1 MLTTCIWKE
10 TGREGGPDL
19 PPQSHLLTVRYLHRV
34 SASVHR
40 VLWAVGSGAT
50 PVEVQLDGVV
60 NIWKAAA
67 SHRHAA
73 PNLEDDWKPQNPTLI
88 QKQQAFRGLWD
99 PNLCVCVPECPSFWR
114 IQCPVWISSKPS
126 RCKESRDWFLLM
138 RPSRLMG
145 EWCSSSNGWQEGT
158 RSPHAYGSKHEDGPR
173 FLNDSNRF

>member
-1 MLTTCIWKE
+1 MLNWRSLTSIKIPRTASPVGSPKAAVKFGWMAFMLTTCIWKE

-99 PNLCVCVPECPSFWR
+99 PNLCVCTRMSVVLED
-114 IQCPVWISSKPS
+114 PVS
-126 RCKESRDWFLLM
+126 CLDLLEA
-138 RPSRLMG
+138 L
-145 EWCSSSNGWQEGT
+145 QV
-158 RSPHAYGSKHEDGPR
+158 
-173 FLNDSNRF
+173 